1 VSRQNLQN
9 CDLKTHATPR
19 QHRDPNISEP
29 KTGKIWVHL
38 QSKIKMTLP
47 IFPVS
52 AKLATRVAICKRATV
67 RLLDTAF
74 STLFGRSC
82 GYPLGK
88 AEALFERSQG

>member
-74 STLFGRSC
+74 STHLD
-82 GYPLGK
+82 
-88 AEALFERSQG
+88 EAVAIH